1 MPVLKIRIDDEDTE
15 FRVISINQKIYLTIM
30 NKYTDKDGI
39 VDRAGFLSHIIKEPS
54 MSRKDW
60 EKIPSSMITKILRNV
75 EYYNESVFL
84 KEKEL
89 RDLYTQ
95 INVYEDELDDLFRY
109 LTDDTDDWAW
119 TRVKKLE
126 VIIDNLKEK
135 RDNVRK
141 SLEFLKDDM
150 VVFEEGKEI
159 DYDVQPLQ
167 LENNKEK

>member
-126 VIIDNLKEK
+126 VIIDNLKEE

>member
-1 MPVLKIRIDDEDTE
+1 M
-15 FRVISINQKIYLTIM
+15 
-30 NKYTDKDGI
+30 
-39 VDRAGFLSHIIKEPS
+39 
-54 MSRKDW
+54 
-60 EKIPSSMITKILRNV
+60 
-75 EYYNESVFL
+75 
-84 KEKEL
+84 
-89 RDLYTQ
+89 
-95 INVYEDELDDLFRY
+95 DDLFRY

-126 VIIDNLKEK
+126 VIIDNLKEE

>member
-15 FRVISINQKIYLTIM
+15 FRIIPINQKIYLTIM
-30 NKYTDKDGI
+30 NKYTDKDGF
-39 VDRAGFLSHIIKEPS
+39 VDRPGFLSHIIKEPN

-126 VIIDNLKEK
+126 VIINNLKEE

>member
-15 FRVISINQKIYLTIM
+15 FRVISLNQKIYLTIM
-30 NKYTDKDGI
+30 NKYTDKDGF

-126 VIIDNLKEK
+126 VIIDNLKEE